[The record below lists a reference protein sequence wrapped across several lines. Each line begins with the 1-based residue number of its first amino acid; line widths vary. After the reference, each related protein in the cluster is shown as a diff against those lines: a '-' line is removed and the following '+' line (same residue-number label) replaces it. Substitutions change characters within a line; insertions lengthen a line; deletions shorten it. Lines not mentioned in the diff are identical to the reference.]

1 MGAVVVQ
8 PTRHAT
14 APALSIAARA
24 HASVRMI
31 LPSDA
36 EWYTRDRPP
45 LDVAWPSVREVTMRH
60 AWIALLLLFAGC
72 AGYLPA
78 APSHPAPSTFD

>member
-1 MGAVVVQ
+1 
-8 PTRHAT
+8 
-14 APALSIAARA
+14 
-24 HASVRMI
+24 
-31 LPSDA
+31 
-36 EWYTRDRPP
+36 
-45 LDVAWPSVREVTMRH
+45 MRH